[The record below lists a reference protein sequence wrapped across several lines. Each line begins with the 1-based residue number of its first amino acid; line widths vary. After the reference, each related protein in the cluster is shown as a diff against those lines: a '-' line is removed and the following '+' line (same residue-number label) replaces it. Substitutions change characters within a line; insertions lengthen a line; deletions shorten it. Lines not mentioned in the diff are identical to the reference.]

1 MPAPKFTHDGI
12 LDATAQ
18 EILQRGAAVTIGDVS
33 RRLGAPSGSI
43 YHRFPSRE
51 ELLVRLWLRSVRR
64 FHEAY
69 LAAGDSGDPEQAL
82 VDMALCV
89 ASFTAQ
95 HRAEAV
101 SMTLFRQSRLVD
113 TAPEHCRGEVHTVND
128 ALHARLAELA
138 QARYTRVTPRHLTLV
153 RVAAIE
159 CPYGL
164 IRPYLW
170 TAIPD
175 WMADAIETS
184 SRAILGLG
192 DPTGQG
198 PP

>member
-12 LDATAQ
+12 LDATA
-18 EILQRGAAVTIGDVS
+18 EEVLQRGAAVTIGHVC

-69 LAAGDSGDPEQAL
+69 LAAGDGEDPEQAL

-95 HRAEAV
+95 HQAEAV
-101 SMTLFRQSRLVD
+101 SMTLFRQSRLVE
-113 TAPEHCRGEVHTVND
+113 TAPEPCQDEVRTVND

-138 QARYTRVTPRHLTLV
+138 QARYPRVAPRHLTLV

-164 IRPYLW
+164 IRPYVF

-175 WMADAIETS
+175 WMADAIEAS

-192 DPTGQG
+192 DTPAT
-198 PP
+198 

>member
-1 MPAPKFTHDGI
+1 MPAPRFTHNGI
-12 LDATAQ
+12 LDATA
-18 EILQRGAAVTIGDVS
+18 EEVLQRGTAVTIGDVC

-69 LAAGDSGDPEQAL
+69 LAAGDGEDPERAL

-89 ASFTAQ
+89 ASYTAQ
-95 HRAEAV
+95 HQAEAV

-113 TAPEHCRGEVHTVND
+113 TAPQPCQDEVRTVND
-128 ALHARLAELA
+128 TLHARLAELA
-138 QARYTRVTPRHLTLV
+138 QARYARVTPRRLTLV
-153 RVAAIE
+153 RVAAIQ

-164 IRPYLW
+164 IRPYVW

-175 WMADAIETS
+175 WMTGAIEAS
-184 SRAILGLG
+184 SRAVLGLG
-192 DPTGQG
+192 DTPAA
-198 PP
+198 

>member
-12 LDATAQ
+12 LDATA
-18 EILQRGAAVTIGDVS
+18 EEVLQRGAAVTIGDVS

-69 LAAGDSGDPEQAL
+69 LAVGDSEDPEQAL
-82 VDMALCV
+82 VDMALRV

-95 HRAEAV
+95 HQAEAV

-113 TAPEHCRGEVHTVND
+113 TAPAPCQDEVRMVND
-128 ALHARLAELA
+128 TLHARLAELA
-138 QARYTRVTPRHLTLV
+138 QARYARVTPRHLTLV

-164 IRPYLW
+164 IRPYVW

-175 WMADAIETS
+175 WMTGAIEAS

-192 DPTGQG
+192 DAPAT
-198 PP
+198 

>member
-18 EILQRGAAVTIGDVS
+18 EVLQRGAAVTISDVS

-43 YHRFPSRE
+43 YHRFSSRE
-51 ELLVRLWLRSVRR
+51 ELLIRLWLRSVRR

-69 LAAGDSGDPEQAL
+69 LAAGDGEDPGQAL
-82 VDMALCV
+82 LSMALCV
-89 ASFTAQ
+89 ASFAAQ
-95 HRAEAV
+95 HQAEAV

-113 TAPEHCRGEVHTVND
+113 TAPEPCQGEVRKVND
-128 ALHARLAELA
+128 SLHARLAELA
-138 QARYTRVTPRHLTLV
+138 QARYPRVTSRHLTLV

-164 IRPYLW
+164 IRPYVW

-175 WMADAIETS
+175 WMTGAIEAS

-192 DPTGQG
+192 DVPAT
-198 PP
+198 

>member
-12 LDATAQ
+12 LDATA
-18 EILQRGAAVTIGDVS
+18 EEVLQRGTAVTIGHVC

-69 LAAGDSGDPEQAL
+69 LAAGDGEDPEQAL
-82 VDMALCV
+82 VGMALCV

-95 HRAEAV
+95 HQAEAV
-101 SMTLFRQSRLVD
+101 SMTLFQQSRLVE
-113 TAPEHCRGEVHTVND
+113 TAPEPCQDEVRTVND

-138 QARYTRVTPRHLTLV
+138 HARYARVTPRHLTLV

-164 IRPYLW
+164 IRPYVW

-175 WMADAIETS
+175 WMADAIEAS

-192 DPTGQG
+192 DAPAT
-198 PP
+198 